1 MTIKRNFHGYI
12 NINKDSGPTSSFIVS
27 NVKRLIRDT
36 LKMFGP
42 VKYKDENGNMIDV
55 ERTFNTHGMDHYQSD
70 IS

>member
-1 MTIKRNFHGYI
+1 
-12 NINKDSGPTSSFIVS
+12 
-27 NVKRLIRDT
+27 
-36 LKMFGP
+36 MFGP